1 MLPVRRESRK
11 ARTPGRPS
19 RDPQR
24 RSGKRRAVA
33 WGKCLIL
40 LRGFGR
46 CRAEDGPC
54 RRPRSRKRPPSLGR
68 LREPCRGFPRC
79 RGFRPRTGTGAS
91 AGVSVE
97 NLQNGFPITDTGSL
111 PDPKRRTAP
120 RHRARRL
127 LVLVEVANDAGPS
140 ANGARENV
148 AVGQPWRH
156 AAVAT
161 PPWGRAGSTT
171 LAEKHYV
178 RGIPRPR
185 LGLTMIV
192 AISCL
197 RAELRAVAGSA
208 HATRDDRGGRP
219 TAFSTTAIG
228 RPRHGRS
235 ALGLRRPELQPYI
248 FVQNI
253 GCPCGPVGRWMER
266 IAGCRPGGDPKKYG
280 TAQTPRYRNVFA

>member
-127 LVLVEVANDAGPS
+127 PVLVEVANDAGPS

-148 AVGQPWRH
+148 AVGQTLEACGCSRP
-156 AAVAT
+156 AMGAE
-161 PPWGRAGSTT
+161 PGRQ
-171 LAEKHYV
+171 
-178 RGIPRPR
+178 R
-185 LGLTMIV
+185 
-192 AISCL
+192 
-197 RAELRAVAGSA
+197 
-208 HATRDDRGGRP
+208 
-219 TAFSTTAIG
+219 
-228 RPRHGRS
+228 
-235 ALGLRRPELQPYI
+235 LRR
-248 FVQNI
+248 NT
-253 GCPCGPVGRWMER
+253 MS
-266 IAGCRPGGDPKKYG
+266 AACRAPDS
-280 TAQTPRYRNVFA
+280 ASR